1 MLYKRTFAVML
12 VWAGTVAWA
21 ATDTALILHTNDF
34 HDHIRAGYEGAG
46 GMPYVSGYI
55 KSVKAERPD
64 TLVLDAGDV
73 MEKGDMLADA
83 TKGAM
88 MYEAMGRIGY
98 QAGVVGNHDYD
109 QGVAAI
115 CKNAT
120 LAPGFTLVCANWP
133 EATGACMVPSTLLDV
148 DGVKVGV
155 IGLMKPQG
163 DDKPGNKELAAI
175 LSREAAKLEPEAHL
189 IVAVCHLS
197 SGDCASLSRLAPAV
211 DVFVSGHSHEVLQ
224 QPKVVAETGARIV
237 QAGQYARY
245 VGRLE
250 LTIDLDTENV
260 EEARGELVEMRHD
273 AVPCDT
279 EMLSWVKQRE
289 QELCPEATRI
299 VTRTENGM
307 NNTDMARLA
316 AEALR
321 KKAGAEI
328 AFCHPGV
335 VIRSGLPVG
344 EVDVNA
350 LFLTGGQRGR
360 SVVTVPLTGAQ
371 IEEYFAKLV
380 SEGWGR
386 TQWAGFGAEYVPAPA
401 KGEAAV
407 RSNLDAARV
416 YQVVLPEL
424 EWTSRCLKV
433 FGERAKD
440 AAAGAAPK
448 TTPCDFTFIEALTAY
463 VESLGAGGTS
473 LEAANKTLAAAQGLK

>member
-1 MLYKRTFAVML
+1 MLHKRILAVML

-21 ATDTALILHTNDF
+21 ATDTVLILHTNDF
-34 HDHIRAGYEGAG
+34 HDHIRAGYEGVG

-55 KSVKAERPD
+55 KSIKAERPD
-64 TLVLDAGDV
+64 TLLLDAGDV

-115 CKNAT
+115 CKNAA
-120 LAPGFTLVCANWP
+120 LAPGYTLVCANWP
-133 EATGACMVPSTLLDV
+133 EAAEVCMAPSKLFDV

-155 IGLMKPQG
+155 IGLMRPQG
-163 DDKPGNKELAAI
+163 DDKPGNKELAGM
-175 LSREAAKLEPEAHL
+175 LSREAAALEPEAHL

-197 SGDCASLSRLAPAV
+197 SGDCASLSRLAPEV

-224 QPKVVAETGARIV
+224 QPKIVAETGARIV

-250 LTIDLDTENV
+250 LTIDLDTEKV
-260 EEARGELVEMRHD
+260 EEAKGELVEMRHD

-279 EMLSWVKQRE
+279 EMLSWVQQRE

-299 VTRTENGM
+299 VARTEKGM
-307 NNTDMARLA
+307 NNTDIARLA
-316 AEALR
+316 AAALLE
-321 KKAGAEI
+321 KAGAEI

-344 EVDVNA
+344 AVDVNA

-371 IEEYFAKLV
+371 IEEYFTRLV
-380 SEGWGR
+380 AEGWGR
-386 TQWAGFGAEYVPAPA
+386 TQWVGFGAEYAVASAPGKA
-401 KGEAAV
+401 GV
-407 RSNLDAARV
+407 RTDLDAARV
-416 YQVVLPEL
+416 YRVVLPEL

-433 FGERAKD
+433 FGERARD
-440 AAAGAAPK
+440 AAAGEAPK

-463 VESLGAGGTS
+463 VENLGAAGTP
-473 LEAANKTLAAAQGLK
+473 LETANKTLTAAQGLK